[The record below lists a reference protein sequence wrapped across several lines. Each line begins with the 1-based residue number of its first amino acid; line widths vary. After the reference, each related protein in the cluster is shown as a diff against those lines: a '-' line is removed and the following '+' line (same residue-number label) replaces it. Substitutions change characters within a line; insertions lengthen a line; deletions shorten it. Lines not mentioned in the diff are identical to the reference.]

1 MLKSKEKYVSNVVE
15 KSMQRILQLQGLD
28 MEIVRHQLLKR
39 VAEAFLG

>member
-39 VAEAFLG
+39 VAEAF

>member
-28 MEIVRHQLLKR
+28 MEIVRRQLLKR